1 MNILNRILT
10 IALALF
16 LISAGVAKFTT
27 GHVFQYIE
35 YKSGV
40 DLFYPFINNL
50 TGMAEILAGTAI
62 LYRPARLLASALA
75 AALMVGAVGF
85 HLSPWL
91 GLSVPTGLADG
102 ATSPWD
108 SADFTTTATSM
119 TFVLA
124 VISGARAIAIVRSE
138 LKARRRTVAAPE
150 GGLPQSAELLGA

>member
-62 LYRPARLLASALA
+62 LYRPARLLGSAA
-75 AALMVGAVGF
+75 RRSVDGRCGRFPPVAVVGSLRSDRPRRRCDITMGQC
-85 HLSPWL
+85 
-91 GLSVPTGLADG
+91 GLHNDG
-102 ATSPWD
+102 D
-108 SADFTTTATSM
+108 LDD
-119 TFVLA
+119 
-124 VISGARAIAIVRSE
+124 VRSCGHLRSSGHRDRPIRAE
-138 LKARRRTVAAPE
+138 GPSSYRR
-150 GGLPQSAELLGA
+150 SA